1 MSVKDTSLYP
11 SIHINHNDFNVAAF
25 LKGSPG
31 RVFFGISHSS
41 FIKVHDP
48 LFFGV
53 YLIARVWPVGIHR
66 PPLTE
71 LL

>member
-53 YLIARVWPVGIHR
+53 
-66 PPLTE
+66 
-71 LL
+71 